1 MRIRMITTA
10 AGPEGV
16 YQAGQ
21 VVVVSNE
28 MGQAFVE
35 GGYAEPVKARAETAA
50 ISPPESAV
58 KPAAKKRRRG
68 T

>member
-1 MRIRMITTA
+1 MRIRLRTTA

-16 YQAGQ
+16 YPAGQ

-28 MGQAFVE
+28 LGQAFVE

-50 ISPPESAV
+50 ITPPEAAV
-58 KPAAKKRRRG
+58 KPPAKRRKREA
-68 T
+68 